1 MPDEELNAPA
11 PEPLRFDIDEPEL
24 LDDDMVEILLLPEA
38 SALQAVSMRCP
49 YCQAVSRL
57 CTGSLHAV
65 LTHLQLGLPRCL
77 R

>member
-1 MPDEELNAPA
+1 MADEELNAPA

-49 YCQAVSRL
+49 
-57 CTGSLHAV
+57 
-65 LTHLQLGLPRCL
+65 
-77 R
+77 